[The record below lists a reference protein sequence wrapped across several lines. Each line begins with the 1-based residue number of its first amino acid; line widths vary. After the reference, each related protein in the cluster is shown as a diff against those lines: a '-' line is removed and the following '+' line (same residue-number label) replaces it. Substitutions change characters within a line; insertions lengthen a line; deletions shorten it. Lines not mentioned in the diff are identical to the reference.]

1 MRKTL
6 NILALIALALLC
18 GLTWAALYGPNKLPD
33 RVPTHFDAAGRADA
47 WGAPTGM
54 ILMPTM
60 AIGLYVLMSIV
71 ARFPDAFHYP
81 VRVTPFNIERLKSIT
96 LDMIAWLKLELVCLF
111 TVLQW
116 AFLQASRTGSGRIF
130 PLILPVSIVAIFGVI
145 GWHFIAIFRAARS
158 GPPQGAI
165 HAKLRQ

>member
-6 NILALIALALLC
+6 DILALIALALLC
-18 GLTWAALYGPNKLPD
+18 WMTWAALYGPHRLPD
-33 RVPTHFDAAGRADA
+33 RVPTHFDAAGRANA
-47 WGAPTGM
+47 WGAPSGI
-54 ILMPTM
+54 ILMPAM

-71 ARFPDAFHYP
+71 SRFPDAFHYP
-81 VRVTPFNIERLKSIT
+81 VRVTPFNIERLQSIT

-116 AFLQASRTGSGRIF
+116 AFIQAAHTGSGRLF

-145 GWHFIAIFRAARS
+145 GWHFIAIFRAGRS
-158 GPPQGAI
+158 GAPRVRPTPS
-165 HAKLRQ
+165 RQ